1 MIINH
6 DVAFKKVINMVEN
19 IEDAFVTNLETMIE
33 FAKEGIVSKTF
44 LDTPDL
50 KMVLFCMAKGQ
61 SLSEHT
67 ASMPASIHVM
77 RGKAM
82 IILGENKYEALPGT
96 WIYMPA
102 ELKHAINALE
112 DFVFLLTLHKS
123 IKKSTNK

>member
-1 MIINH
+1 MAIKMAERI
-6 DVAFKKVINMVEN
+6 EN
-19 IEDAFVTNLETMIE
+19 VFVTNLESMIE

-44 LDTPDL
+44 LDRPDL

-67 ASMPASIHVM
+67 ASMPASIHVLK
-77 RGKAM
+77 GKA
-82 IILGENKYEALPGT
+82 IITLGENKYEAAPGL
-96 WIYMPA
+96 WVYMPA

-123 IKKSTNK
+123 IKK

>member
-1 MIINH
+1 MAERI
-6 DVAFKKVINMVEN
+6 EN
-19 IEDAFVTNLETMIE
+19 AFVTNLETMIE

-44 LDTPDL
+44 LDRPDL
-50 KMVLFCMAKGQ
+50 KMILFCMAKGQ

-67 ASMPASIHVM
+67 ASMPASIHVI

-82 IILGENKYEALPGT
+82 IILEEKKYEAVPNT

-102 ELKHAINALE
+102 ELKHAIDALE

-123 IKKSTNK
+123 IKK